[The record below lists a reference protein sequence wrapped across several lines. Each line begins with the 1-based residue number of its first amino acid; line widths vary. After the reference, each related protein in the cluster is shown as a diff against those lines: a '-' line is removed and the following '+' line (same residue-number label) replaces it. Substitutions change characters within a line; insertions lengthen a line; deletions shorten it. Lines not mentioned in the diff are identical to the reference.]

1 MTKTVTRLAALGL
14 MLAIALTPLAKASEI
29 NKKTVI
35 TTHQTIQIHGKVLE
49 PGRYVIKL
57 FDSQTDR
64 DVLQVYNASETKIEM
79 TILAHPAYRTKSTD
93 DSSFTFWEMQ
103 NAQPPALRTWFYP
116 GDNWGLA
123 FSEVH

>member
-1 MTKTVTRLAALGL
+1 MTKTVTRLAGLGL
-14 MLAIALTPLAKASEI
+14 MLAITLAPLAKASEV

-35 TTHQTIQIHGKVLE
+35 TVHQTIQIHGKALE
-49 PGRYVIKL
+49 PGQYVIKI
-57 FDSQTDR
+57 FDSQIDR

-103 NAQPPALRTWFYP
+103 NGQPPALRTWFYP

-123 FSEVH
+123 FSEVR